1 MTKTCVI
8 VGAGPA
14 GMAAALYLKRLGI
27 DPIIVDKNS
36 PGGEM
41 LKIYNLE
48 NYLGFENINGA
59 DLALKMVNQ
68 LKKLG
73 VRFVYGQVKD
83 IIKKDKF
90 LVKLDNK
97 EIEADNVIIAT
108 GKISNKL
115 GLKNE
120 DEFIGKGISYCA
132 ICDGNFYKDKDVA
145 VIGGGNT
152 AFTDALYLSDLCD
165 KVYVIVRN
173 NVRAD
178 EILQSKVKE
187 KENIIL
193 IKGSTVKEIIVSD
206 KIDGVVLDNDRVI
219 DVSGLFI
226 AIGGKP
232 NLDFISNIKIET
244 ENGFI
249 KTDKNMMTNIKG
261 IYAAGDVVIKD
272 FYQIITAINDGVIAA
287 LNIGKEN

>member
-120 DEFIGKGISYCA
+120 DKFIGKGISYCA

-232 NLDFISNIKIET
+232 NLDFISNLKIET

>member
-1 MTKTCVI
+1 MSKNCVI

-14 GMAAALYLKRLGI
+14 GMAAALYLKRLGVE
-27 DPIIVDKNS
+27 PIIIDKNS

-73 VRFVYGQVKD
+73 IKFIYGEVKN

-97 EIEADNVIIAT
+97 EIESDNVIIAT

-132 ICDGNFYKDKDVA
+132 ICDGNFYKNKDVA

-152 AFTDALYLSDLCD
+152 AFTDALYLSDLCG

-178 EILQSKVKE
+178 EILQNKVKE
-187 KENIIL
+187 RENIIL
-193 IKGSTVKEIIVSD
+193 IKGSSVKEIIVSD
-206 KIDGVVLDNDRVI
+206 KIDGVVLDNDRLI

-232 NLDFISNIKIET
+232 NLNFLSNFKIET
-244 ENGFI
+244 EHGFI

-261 IYAAGDVVIKD
+261 MYAVGDVVAKE
-272 FYQIITAINDGVIAA
+272 FYQIITAVNDGVVTA

>member
-232 NLDFISNIKIET
+232 NLDFISNLKIET

>member
-68 LKKLG
+68 LKNLG

-90 LVKLDNK
+90 LVKIDNK

-193 IKGSTVKEIIVSD
+193 IKGSTVKGIVVSD

-232 NLDFISNIKIET
+232 NLDFISNLKIET

>member
-59 DLALKMVNQ
+59 DLSLKMVNQ
-68 LKKLG
+68 LKNLG

-173 NVRAD
+173 KVRAD

-232 NLDFISNIKIET
+232 NLDFISNLKIET

>member
-193 IKGSTVKEIIVSD
+193 IKGSTVKGIVVSD

-232 NLDFISNIKIET
+232 NLDFISNLKIET